1 MTTSP
6 LALLPSWFRLSG
18 RSHIFEFTASCL
30 REKDVWKAAIHH
42 VCELPGAWTGEP
54 SCSLRG
60 EDTHEVISHLPTI
73 QSIPELDA
81 ETEVPSYGDE
91 KDSLS
96 GGSDLPR
103 SGRTSRAETFHKSDS
118 GHQLSHSHRSSTI
131 TSNWAYLSTLSESDT
146 IHLVRATAPAR
157 GQVDRGLLDVF
168 SESCLSARCY
178 AHTHEEKLFEAS
190 KVSRSFSRSSS
201 GLTMAGA
208 MSVAAKNRLTKRESV
223 LVPRR
228 RSYVD
233 GFGHYDAS
241 VIPWVPQT
249 KPGKKLRIVAVSR
262 AGSLD
267 GDEGRQKV
275 PLESPLAMSQYSSPS
290 VDDPEPIA
298 ASPVAGP
305 GPMSTPSVLSGV
317 PPLSDPAAWKESFT
331 PKRSYSMVENVRVLF
346 SRSTSPALP
355 LSREPS
361 ESSSGVT
368 TSGLRKWWSKGT
380 LRRRVRSAPAAPAD
394 ELPSDATA
402 ASFIDPSSGSH
413 PFMASTDRPV
423 SQPSMHTNSF
433 PQSAPSSGTRQFGA
447 GSSPPMRMRSLFRPQ
462 SLRRR
467 STTAASISSSPG
479 GHEGGFTTGTVRI
492 RRNLSF
498 LSRLSPMTP
507 DAALQK

>member
-18 RSHIFEFTASCL
+18 RSHIFEFAASCL

-42 VCELPGAWTGEP
+42 VFELPGAWTGEP
-54 SCSLRG
+54 SCSLRS

-103 SGRTSRAETFHKSDS
+103 SGRTSRAETLHKSDS
-118 GHQLSHSHRSSTI
+118 GHHLGHNHRSSTI

-157 GQVDRGLLDVF
+157 RQVDRGLLDVF
-168 SESCLSARCY
+168 SESCLSARYY

-249 KPGKKLRIVAVSR
+249 KPGKKPRIVAVSR

-267 GDEGRQKV
+267 GDEGRLKV
-275 PLESPLAMSQYSSPS
+275 PLESPLAMPQYSSAL

-305 GPMSTPSVLSGV
+305 GPTFIPSSVLSDV
-317 PPLSDPAAWKESFT
+317 PPLSDPAARKEDFV
-331 PKRSYSMVENVRVLF
+331 PKRSCSMVENVRVLF

-402 ASFIDPSSGSH
+402 ATFIDPSSH
-413 PFMASTDRPV
+413 PSMVSTDRPV
-423 SQPSMHTNSF
+423 SQLAMHTNSF
-433 PQSAPSSGTRQFGA
+433 PQSAPGSGTGQFGA

-467 STTAASISSSPG
+467 STTATSISSSPG
-479 GHEGGFTTGTVRI
+479 GHEGGFTPGTARI